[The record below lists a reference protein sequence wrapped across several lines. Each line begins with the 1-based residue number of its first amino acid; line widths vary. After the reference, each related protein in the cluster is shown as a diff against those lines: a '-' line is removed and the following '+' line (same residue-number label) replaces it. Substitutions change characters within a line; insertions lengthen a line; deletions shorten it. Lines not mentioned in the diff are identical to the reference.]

1 MNNLRFIIRRLGRQK
16 IHTSLHIIGLTLGLC
31 VCILIALFLQYELSF
46 DGYHQKAE
54 RIFRVN
60 QIWEGQGQK
69 EYDHSTFYPMSAA
82 LREEVPFLEYVSI
95 ANHTTTAEIEINPT
109 KRFKHKNV
117 LSVEPDFLDIFDI
130 EVIEGNGHEAL
141 RQPFHALLTESTAE
155 KFFGREAAVGKTFLY
170 KNEFEIT
177 VGGIIKDLPNN
188 THLPATMLMAYVDNE
203 DFNGHKTNQWNY
215 LGNASTYVVLPSGY
229 NQSSLDQHFVN
240 IFDTNIQRDK
250 EDAAL
255 YTMYAELQPLSQI
268 HLDPKWDGGGTWV
281 NAINPVWLWFFG
293 ALGLTVLLLA
303 CINFVNLSTA
313 QAITRSKEVGIRK
326 AIGAGRSQL
335 IRQFISEALLLISAS
350 SILAIALAQITLPY
364 LNNLIEKKI
373 NFAVFYT
380 PSVIFIFLLS
390 ILLIGFLTG
399 IYPAWLTSKFQ
410 PALTLKS
417 GAKAEHHNTS
427 FLRKSL
433 VVAQFSISITFLAAL
448 ILMSQQMEYF
458 YNRNLGFNKENI
470 INIDIPDHDK
480 QDVFKNELS
489 KISEIEGISF
499 ALHAPGEGQHWET
512 IMSEIKLSDPGRQD
526 LTVIWA
532 DDQYPTFY
540 DLELKAGRYYEAAD
554 TNYVSKSLASELR
567 SPKVIVNETLVQKMG
582 YASAEDAISKKFF
595 IGVNDYQV
603 EIVGVVGDFNVSSL
617 HEAIQPTLIT
627 QYPRFH
633 TNAGIKIKAGDHLPK
648 TLAKIESTWKDLYPK
663 GFYNMKFLDETIQ
676 KDYKAESQLFSLF
689 KLFAG
694 LAMFISCMGLWGL
707 ATFAAL
713 QRTKEIGIRKVLGAS
728 TVGIVQLLSKDFLKL
743 VLLAIVIAAPI
754 AWYGMSRWLENFAYR
769 IDIDWKVFL
778 VTGIIAIIIAVI
790 TISFQSIK
798 VALTNP
804 TKALKNE

>member
-1 MNNLRFIIRRLGRQK
+1 MNNLRFIIRRLSRQK
-16 IHTSLHIIGLTLGLC
+16 IHTTLHIIGLTLGLC

-46 DGYHQKAE
+46 DGYHQKAD

-60 QIWEGQGQK
+60 QVWDEKGNK
-69 EYDHSTFYPMSAA
+69 EYEHSSWYPMSTA
-82 LREEVPFLEYVSI
+82 LREEVPFLEYTSI
-95 ANHTTTAEIEINPT
+95 AHHVTKAEIEINPT
-109 KRFKHKNV
+109 KRFKHKHI
-117 LSVEPDFLDIFDI
+117 LAVEPDFLDIFDI
-130 EVIEGNGHEAL
+130 EVLEGNGHEAL
-141 RQPFHALLTESTAE
+141 RKPFHALLTQSTAE
-155 KFFGREAAVGKTFLY
+155 KFFGREDALGKTFLY
-170 KNEFEIT
+170 KNDFEIT

-188 THLPATMLMAYVDNE
+188 THLPATMLMSYIDNKE
-203 DFNGHKTNQWNY
+203 LNGHASNQWNY
-215 LGNASTYVVLPSGY
+215 LGNASTYVVLPPGY
-229 NQSSLDQHFVN
+229 DQSSLDQHFVN
-240 IFDTNIQRDK
+240 IFDKNMQRDK
-250 EDAAL
+250 EEAEL
-255 YTMYAELQPLSQI
+255 YSMYAELQPLSKI

-281 NAINPVWLWFFG
+281 NAINPIWLWFFG

-326 AIGAGRSQL
+326 AIGAARSQL
-335 IRQFISEALLLISAS
+335 IGQFISEALLLISIAS
-350 SILAIALAQITLPY
+350 VLAIALAQFGMPY
-364 LNNLIEKKI
+364 LNNLVEKKI
-373 NFAVFYT
+373 DFSIFYT
-380 PSVIFIFLLS
+380 PSTIFIFLFS

-427 FLRKSL
+427 FLRKGL
-433 VVAQFSISITFLAAL
+433 VVAQFSISIAFLAAL

-470 INIDIPDHDK
+470 INIDIPDRDK
-480 QDVFKNELS
+480 QDVFENELS
-489 KISEIEGISF
+489 KINEIEGISF
-499 ALHAPGEGQHWET
+499 ALHAPGEGQHWGT
-512 IMSEIKLSDPGRQD
+512 IMSEVSLSNPDRQD
-526 LTVIWA
+526 VTIIWA
-532 DDQYPTFY
+532 DDRYPAFY
-540 DLELKAGRYYEAAD
+540 DLELKAGRFYEAAD
-554 TNYVSKSLASELR
+554 TNYTSKSIAKELR
-567 SPKVIVNETLVQKMG
+567 SPKVVVNEELVKNMG
-582 YASAEDAISKKFF
+582 YDSAEDAIHKKFF
-595 IGVNDYQV
+595 IGVNNYQV

-617 HEAIQPTLIT
+617 HDAIQPTLIS
-627 QYPRFH
+627 QYPKFH

-648 TLAKIESTWKDLYPK
+648 TLAKIEATWKNLYPK
-663 GFYNMKFLDETIQ
+663 GFYEMKFLDETIQ

-689 KLFAG
+689 KFFAG

-728 TVGIVQLLSKDFLKL
+728 TSGIVRLLSKDFLKL
-743 VLLAIVIAAPI
+743 VILAIIIAAPI

-778 VTGIIAIIIAVI
+778 VTGIIAIVIAVI
-790 TISFQSIK
+790 TMSFQSIK

-804 TKALKNE
+804 SEALKNE